1 MVVPMSLINQ
11 VLRDLDKRH
20 AAGTPVPAAVK
31 APAASRGAP
40 ARWRTAT
47 LAAAALLTVGATAG
61 GVAWTLGA
69 RSVHAAVQVPAPA
82 AMSAPVAA
90 AAPAPLPAPLP
101 SPLPTPA
108 PVIVVVPAIAASAA
122 TAAPSEGWPARTLAL
137 APPAMVAPAAQTAA
151 FEPPARLV
159 AGEARIEKRAP
170 VRTAQ
175 ERADADYQRGVA
187 AHQQGQRQEAAAAYT
202 AALREAPRLASARQA
217 LAGLLI
223 AEGRGDEAVA
233 LLGEGLAL
241 SPRHAGLAMMQARLQ
256 AERGELQQ
264 AADVLQQAGIP
275 SPAPEDRAFH
285 AAVLQRLDRHAEAAE
300 LFAAAVRVTPGNG
313 VWWMGLGM
321 SLAADG
327 RPDTAREAFQRARS
341 SGSLSPELAAYVEQ
355 RLRQLL

>member
-1 MVVPMSLINQ
+1 MSLINQ

-31 APAASRGAP
+31 APAAPAGA
-40 ARWRTAT
+40 AGRWRTAT
-47 LAAAALLTVGATAG
+47 LAAAALVAVGATAG

-69 RSVHAAVQVPAPA
+69 RSVQAAVPPSAKVVAISPPTA
-82 AMSAPVAA
+82 ASAPTPVVVVS
-90 AAPAPLPAPLP
+90 APLP
-101 SPLPTPA
+101 T
-108 PVIVVVPAIAASAA
+108 VAASAA
-122 TAAPSEGWPARTLAL
+122 TAAPPADTPHSRMLAL
-137 APPAMVAPAAQTAA
+137 APPAMVAPPATARAASV
-151 FEPPARLV
+151 PV
-159 AGEARIEKRAP
+159 AIEARIEKRAP

-187 AHQQGQRQEAAAAYT
+187 AHQQGQWQEAAAAYA
-202 AALREAPRLASARQA
+202 AALREVPRLASARQA
-217 LAGLLI
+217 WAGLLI

-241 SPRHAGLAMMQARLQ
+241 SPQHAGLAMMQARLQ
-256 AERGELQQ
+256 AERGALQQ
-264 AADVLQQAGIP
+264 AADVLQQAAIP
-275 SPAPEDRAFH
+275 SAAPEDRAFH

-313 VWWMGLGM
+313 VWWMGLGI

-327 RPDTAREAFQRARS
+327 RSDTAREAFQRARS